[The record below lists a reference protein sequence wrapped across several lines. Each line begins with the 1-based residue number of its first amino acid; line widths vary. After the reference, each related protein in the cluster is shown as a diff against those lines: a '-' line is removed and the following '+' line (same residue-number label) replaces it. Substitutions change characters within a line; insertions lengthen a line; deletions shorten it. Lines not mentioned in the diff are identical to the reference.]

1 MRARLAV
8 VLALAVVASAAVPT
22 VAGSSE
28 HASVNST
35 HDADA
40 SRTTAFEAPDD
51 RPEAGTITEVIT
63 LHRLPTDPGTVEV
76 TLSYRIPD
84 DVTELEVRSR
94 FLSDDDVDVAS
105 VDGFDRRS
113 VRRFVWDE
121 STDAPTITLTVGV
134 GTDSFGDDDVG
145 VETDDWAFTYLPDP
159 YVNWRYRGDAPAFE
173 TTHTVATEGHATNA
187 FGVAGNVSRR
197 TRTAGDANLTL
208 VVPDDARLQSSFEEL
223 VELYRVGGRELQA
236 GFSYENATVFVL
248 PARVFE
254 RRSPVGTAVAH
265 SVWVQDEYSAIETV
279 ENTPAHEYVHTRMG
293 TFRAST
299 GRWLTEAS
307 AEYYG
312 AVLSM
317 NTETGNW
324 TSFRASLEVDRES
337 VRESS
342 LARPRSWTDAY
353 VPYSKGSRVLAAL
366 DAEIRDRTDGEK
378 SFQDVLAYRF
388 EDDAP
393 YGNLDTYEDL
403 GDAVVAVTD
412 DPGMRDWL
420 DRYVAGNEVPPL
432 PDDPGRFVL
441 NESMDSDGDGVENGQ
456 EVATNPFDP
465 DSDDDGVADGED
477 AFPMDSSRSEP
488 ADVSTTATSEST
500 TVTQTTV
507 ERTTTEPT
515 RTASGTS
522 PDRETDTAST
532 EPPTPTR
539 TMVSSTASVDDTD
552 ETPDDETTDVEMT
565 EGDGPDADGET
576 PGFGVAVALL
586 ANASVALVAWRRSSH

>member
-1 MRARLAV
+1 
-8 VLALAVVASAAVPT
+8 
-22 VAGSSE
+22 
-28 HASVNST
+28 
-35 HDADA
+35 
-40 SRTTAFEAPDD
+40 
-51 RPEAGTITEVIT
+51 
-63 LHRLPTDPGTVEV
+63 
-76 TLSYRIPD
+76 
-84 DVTELEVRSR
+84 
-94 FLSDDDVDVAS
+94 
-105 VDGFDRRS
+105 
-113 VRRFVWDE
+113 
-121 STDAPTITLTVGV
+121 
-134 GTDSFGDDDVG
+134 
-145 VETDDWAFTYLPDP
+145 
-159 YVNWRYRGDAPAFE
+159 
-173 TTHTVATEGHATNA
+173 
-187 FGVAGNVSRR
+187 
-197 TRTAGDANLTL
+197 
-208 VVPDDARLQSSFEEL
+208 
-223 VELYRVGGRELQA
+223 
-236 GFSYENATVFVL
+236 
-248 PARVFE
+248 
-254 RRSPVGTAVAH
+254 
-265 SVWVQDEYSAIETV
+265 
-279 ENTPAHEYVHTRMG
+279 MG